1 MLIKEIMTTDV
12 VSVSPETKI
21 SEISEILSTNRF
33 HGVPVVENNKVIGL
47 ITESDF
53 FLKNFDNIYFPTY
66 LKFLEES
73 RAKESLPEDLK
84 SKIAE
89 LAEAKAADI
98 MTGNPITFSPE
109 TDVVVLMEKIK
120 ETKFTSFPIVD
131 EEKNLV
137 GIVTLAD
144 YLGTVKKNSRQMK
157 AGSSRNI
164 DRLAGEL
171 GNFWQDKVVIT
182 SKKKVRTWKGL
193 TFLGI
198 LTVVLLAFS
207 VFFITKNQLSCNS
220 TEDNSSSLECQQY
233 SYTDW
238 SACGPQKTQ
247 TREIVKRFPPNCSGG
262 TVPILVQ
269 PCQ

>member
-12 VSVSPETKI
+12 ISVSPETKI
-21 SEISEILSTNRF
+21 SEISEILSSNRF
-33 HGVPVVENNKVIGL
+33 HGVPVVGNGKVVGL

-53 FLKNFDNIYFPTY
+53 FLKNFNNIYFPTY

-84 SKIAE
+84 KKIAE
-89 LAEAKAADI
+89 LAEAKAEDI
-98 MTGNPITFSPE
+98 MTERPITFSPE
-109 TDVVVLMEKIK
+109 TDVAILMEKIK
-120 ETKFTSFPIVD
+120 ETKFTTFPITD
-131 EEKNLV
+131 KNGALV

-144 YLGTVKKNSRQMK
+144 YLGTVRKNSRQMEV
-157 AGSSRNI
+157 GSSRNI

-171 GNFWQDKVVIT
+171 GNFWQDKVIVT

-198 LTVVLLAFS
+198 ISVILLAGS
-207 VFFITKNQLSCNS
+207 VFFIAKSQLDCKNA
-220 TEDNSSSLECQQY
+220 EDNSISLECQQY

-238 SACGPQKTQ
+238 SACGPQNTQ
-247 TREIVKRFPPNCSGG
+247 TREIMNKFPPNCSGG
-262 TVPILVQ
+262 AIPILVK
-269 PCQ
+269 PCE